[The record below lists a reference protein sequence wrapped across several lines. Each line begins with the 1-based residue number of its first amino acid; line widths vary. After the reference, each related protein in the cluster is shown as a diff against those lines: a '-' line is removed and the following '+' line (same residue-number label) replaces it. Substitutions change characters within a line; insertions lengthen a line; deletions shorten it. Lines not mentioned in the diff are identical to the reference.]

1 VLQAADAANNLGV
14 SAPTTVRI
22 DHTAPGTVA
31 TAIDGG
37 DGWRNA
43 NDFNVGWSNP
53 VELDRAPV
61 IASHFRLCPLGSGD
75 CRAERRPGELTR
87 LSHVSLP
94 GPGEWQLRVWLED
107 AAGNQEPANASVPV
121 TLRYDPE
128 APTVGFENPTANDPT
143 LVSALVTDKVSG
155 LASGQI
161 ELSAQGSGLWRTLST
176 RQEGNRLV
184 ARIDDATLP
193 AGTYVV
199 RATARDRAGN
209 QNTSTQR
216 LDGAPMTLQLPL
228 RTPTALTAGAVIR
241 RAHHRHRRGQR
252 RFSRKSRARVA
263 LGSRVRVTGALRTRD
278 GSPLAGADIQ
288 VLSRSTGGP
297 ERLVAVLHTDEA
309 GRFRY
314 VGRAVA
320 TSVLR
325 AVYVG
330 TATTLPAQRQVMVMV
345 PAASTMRARPRH
357 LRNGG
362 VVTFVGRIRSLPV
375 PAGGKLVEV
384 QVILSHHWQTF
395 RTVRTNANGVWRVRY
410 RFRRSCGDLRYSFR
424 ARVPAESAYPFEDG
438 HTDPVG
444 VRVRG
449 APCG

>member
-1 VLQAADAANNLGV
+1 M
-14 SAPTTVRI
+14 
-22 DHTAPGTVA
+22 
-31 TAIDGG
+31 
-37 DGWRNA
+37 
-43 NDFNVGWSNP
+43 
-53 VELDRAPV
+53 
-61 IASHFRLCPLGSGD
+61 
-75 CRAERRPGELTR
+75 
-87 LSHVSLP
+87 
-94 GPGEWQLRVWLED
+94 
-107 AAGNQEPANASVPV
+107 PV

-128 APTVGFENPTANDPT
+128 PPAVGFESPTPSDPT
-143 LVSALVTDKVSG
+143 LVSALVTDRVSG

-161 ELSAQGSGLWRTLST
+161 ELSAEGSGIWRSLPT
-176 RQEGNRLV
+176 RQEGSRLV
-184 ARIDDATLP
+184 ARVDDASLP
-193 AGTYVV
+193 AGTYVL

-228 RTPTALTAGAVIR
+228 RTPTAVTAGVVIR
-241 RAHHRHRRGQR
+241 RAHHHRHRRGHR
-252 RFSRKSRARVA
+252 RFSRAGRARLA
-263 LGSRVRVTGALRTRD
+263 FGSRVRVTGALRTRD

-288 VLSRSTGGP
+288 VLSSSTGGP

-314 VGRAVA
+314 VGRAMA

-325 AVYVG
+325 AVYAG
-330 TATTLPAQRQVMVMV
+330 SATTLPSARAVTLMV
-345 PAASTMRARPRH
+345 PAASTIHARPRH

-384 QVILSHHWQTF
+384 QVVLSHHWQTF
-395 RTVRTNANGVWRVRY
+395 RTVRTNAKGVWRVPY

-424 ARVPAESAYPFEDG
+424 ARLPAESAYPFEDG
-438 HTDPVG
+438 NTNPVG

-449 APCG
+449 APCR